1 MIKLSLALAGAVA
14 FASPC
19 MAQTALPTSPPQIST
34 DYPETTGALVGGQN
48 NTGGV
53 VDVIIPRGATGAD
66 TYQSNS
72 AAAGN
77 ANQPSRAVPQGSGGG
92 GSGNGGGN

>member
-1 MIKLSLALAGAVA
+1 MFKLNFALAVA
-14 FASPC
+14 LAITSPAL
-19 MAQTALPTSPPQIST
+19 AQTGAPSQRLPGPGNGSGVII
-34 DYPETTGALVGGQN
+34 GGQN
-48 NTGGV
+48 NTGGG
-53 VDVIIPRGATGAD
+53 VDVTIPRGATGAD

-92 GSGNGGGN
+92 GNGGGSGQ